1 MFWLGKTYVD
11 VICFVVGSLI
21 VCRKVCVAR
30 SPGLFS
36 GYDSNFIKLNDVL
49 FGYSER
55 IVCPIEIW

>member
-1 MFWLGKTYVD
+1 
-11 VICFVVGSLI
+11 
-21 VCRKVCVAR
+21 VCRKVSVAR

-55 IVCPIEIW
+55 IVCPIEI